1 VDFLLCSL
9 KRQVLQDIKKC
20 DSLDHWLIVVD
31 AAGTKRSVFSG
42 IFDVLKKILPPQAK
56 RCRLCVFAGSEFQGL
71 AMTMTKISETF
82 VQAKCLECKL
92 DAEPLRTADKT
103 AQGEWLL
110 VSCINGSSVEA
121 AEMSADH
128 VSIPHFLALSQKAEP
143 KDKAGYCSKDI
154 FRVCIQ

>member
-1 VDFLLCSL
+1 MDFLLCSL

-31 AAGTKRSVFSG
+31 AAGTKRSVYSG
-42 IFDVLKKILPPQAK
+42 IFDVLKKILSPQAK

-92 DAEPLRTADKT
+92 DAEPLRTAGKT
-103 AQGEWLL
+103 AQGVVVGVLHQWQF
-110 VSCINGSSVEA
+110 CG
-121 AEMSADH
+121 
-128 VSIPHFLALSQKAEP
+128 
-143 KDKAGYCSKDI
+143 GG
-154 FRVCIQ
+154 